1 MRRNRVAALQRHQR
15 RNVMSKNITS
25 SGPKKGQGN
34 GSLPARNCKVCNMHL
49 SVSAGKLNLDR
60 HMTMVK
66 HEANC
71 KKLVQQ
77 PTILQATSTRESL
90 SDKLA
95 KKGEIQMA
103 IFIAEHNLPIAVAN
117 HLPKFIQQV

>member
-1 MRRNRVAALQRHQR
+1 MALFQQE
-15 RNVMSKNITS
+15 
-25 SGPKKGQGN
+25 GP
-34 GSLPARNCKVCNMHL
+34 HL
-49 SVSAGKLNLDR
+49 CLLQSVQHAHFALGNLDCQ
-60 HMTMVK
+60 MTTLK
-66 HEANC
+66 HEENC